1 MADQGIQTPEPAVDG
16 ILDRNEENCQE
27 WTPMVEE
34 IEINCPYLPTNGIG
48 RHGSLVKGLRWF
60 CAYLVYG
67 FLSNFMFY
75 ILPMQMKR
83 STMNKIDKTAII
95 LIGFQND
102 YFRPEGI
109 LTGALEDS
117 EGRAQMLSNTLELLE
132 AIKDRE
138 DVLVIST
145 PIQFTENYSELNE
158 PTGIL
163 KTIKDTGAFC
173 RGSSGSETI
182 EQFEAYSEVIT
193 EVKGKRGLNAFSN
206 TDLESILRS
215 NDVDKV
221 ALAGVVTSIC
231 IDSTGRSAHEKGFE
245 VTVLSDCTAG
255 RTAFE
260 QQFYCEQIFPLY
272 AEVGVSKDLMM
283 NSGVSA

>member
-1 MADQGIQTPEPAVDG
+1 MLLESAKSLIQEIIGPRPRSFAGCRVSRRGSGADQGIQTPEPAVDG

-102 YFRPEGI
+102 YFHPEGI
-109 LTGALEDS
+109 LTGA
-117 EGRAQMLSNTLELLE
+117 
-132 AIKDRE
+132 
-138 DVLVIST
+138 
-145 PIQFTENYSELNE
+145 
-158 PTGIL
+158 
-163 KTIKDTGAFC
+163 
-173 RGSSGSETI
+173 
-182 EQFEAYSEVIT
+182 
-193 EVKGKRGLNAFSN
+193 
-206 TDLESILRS
+206 
-215 NDVDKV
+215 
-221 ALAGVVTSIC
+221 
-231 IDSTGRSAHEKGFE
+231 
-245 VTVLSDCTAG
+245 
-255 RTAFE
+255 
-260 QQFYCEQIFPLY
+260 
-272 AEVGVSKDLMM
+272 
-283 NSGVSA
+283 